1 MPPERFCVGITRD
14 TLRDDGT
21 PIFDPLALRMFDNPQ
36 CEWEFIAENVKEL
49 TAAHAARYD
58 ALGVLN
64 PRVRWRYGCL
74 TPRRRWPAPGAG

>member
-1 MPPERFCVGITRD
+1 MPPENFRVGITRD

-21 PIFDPLALRMFDNPQ
+21 PIFDPQALRLFDNPQ
-36 CEWEFIAENVKEL
+36 CEWEFIPENVKEL

-64 PRVRWRYGCL
+64 PRVTAATLAAQG
-74 TPRRRWPAPGAG
+74 GV